1 MNGLKV
7 ALMAGAASILVAGCG
22 ERTETTTTQSA
33 PATPAA
39 VPAMQVAPLA
49 IPAIVSPTTFP
60 VGQTIDRAEWSAKPA
75 GPEALRGFLI
85 RAEVLLARARF
96 SPGVI
101 DGQDG
106 GNLKNAVSAFER
118 ANSLPEDGKLDEAV
132 WKLLSQ
138 DAAPV
143 MADYVITAEDVA
155 GPFTVVPKEDYAAM
169 AKMEKLNY
177 ATPLEGLAEKF
188 HMDEALLQQL
198 NPGVDFSQAGVKI
211 LVVSPPAEILPRE
224 VAKVE
229 VDKARN
235 QVRAY
240 GPDDTLLAAYPAT
253 VGSADMP
260 TPEGEWG
267 VNGVSRNPTWN
278 YDPAK
283 LNFGDKK
290 LGKLSIAAGPN
301 NPVGIV
307 WIDLTKPTYGIHG
320 APEPRLVGKTA
331 SHGCVRLTNW
341 DAKQL
346 ASAVKKGVK
355 VVFVGAE
362 SAAKKV

>member
-1 MNGLKV
+1 MV
-7 ALMAGAASILVAGCG
+7 GAATLAVAACG
-22 ERTETTTTQSA
+22 ERTETTTTSTAA
-33 PATPAA
+33 PAAAPA
-39 VPAMQVAPLA
+39 VQLPALA

-75 GPEALRGFLI
+75 TPEALRAYLI
-85 RAEVLLARARF
+85 RANVLLARARF

-101 DGQDG
+101 DGEAG
-106 GNLKNAVSAFER
+106 ENLRNAIRSFER
-118 ANSLPEDGKLDEAV
+118 ANNLPEDGTLDEAV
-132 WKLLSQ
+132 WKLLTE

-143 MADYVITAEDVA
+143 MADYVIMSEDVA
-155 GPFTVVPKEDYAAM
+155 GPFTVVPKDDYAAM

-188 HMDEALLQQL
+188 HMDEVLLQQL
-198 NPGVDFSQAGVKI
+198 NPGVDFSKAGAKI
-211 LVVSPPAEILPRE
+211 LVVSPPAEMLPAE

-240 GPDDTLLAAYPAT
+240 AADDTLLASYPAT
-253 VGSADMP
+253 VGSSDMP
-260 TPEGEWG
+260 TPAGEWA
-267 VNGVSRNPTWN
+267 VNAVARNPTWN

-301 NPVGIV
+301 NPVGVV
-307 WIDLTKPTYGIHG
+307 WIDLTKDTYGIHG

-341 DAKQL
+341 DARQL

-355 VVFVGAE
+355 VVFVGSE
-362 SAAKKV
+362 TPKKA